1 MIYLIGWT
9 LIFTVLTLSELTGN
23 RFRSPLFILLIF
35 FTIVSV
41 LRGDVGTD
49 TNTYEF
55 LVGGLSE
62 GTDPGGMEPGF
73 IGVSQFLLALFD
85 NPVMV
90 VRFFSLIFFGLLYFY
105 IARSNKNERFM
116 FLAYIAPAFI
126 YQYSMNVIRLGVA
139 SGLLMLAAQYYNRN
153 KMKSSAVFAVSAVL
167 FHYSIMCSF
176 AVIWL
181 SKMRWSRFSTVFAG
195 VFFSA
200 LMMAVVYV
208 NMDYFQLKL
217 ASYQGFSAPGE
228 SSGLSKLVVLVMLV
242 LGILFSGLP
251 RSDKAK
257 FSVLGAGLGALFWLL
272 SSYTYAGLRFL
283 DLLSFALPIAM
294 LITHNR
300 NQLDFNLAIKFCL
313 ALSGVVG
320 ALSAFK
326 NFLSEDGM
334 GPSPFL
340 PYTLN
345 LIFELI

>member
-23 RFRSPLFILLIF
+23 RFRSPIFILLIF
-35 FTIVSV
+35 FTMVSV

-55 LVGGLSE
+55 LVQGLS
-62 GTDPGGMEPGF
+62 DNVDSGGMEPGF
-73 IGVSQFLLALFD
+73 IGVSRILLGIFD
-85 NPVMV
+85 SPVMV
-90 VRFFSLIFFGLLYFY
+90 VRFFSLIFFGLLFFY
-105 IARSNKNERFM
+105 IVRSNRNERFM

-139 SGLLMLAAQYYNRN
+139 SGLLILAAQYYDRR
-153 KMKSSAVFAVSAVL
+153 KMKASAAFAVSAVL

-181 SKMRWSRFSTVFAG
+181 SQMRWSRVSTVLAG

-200 LMMAVVYV
+200 LMLAVFYV

-217 ASYQGFSAPGE
+217 ASYRGFNAPGE
-228 SSGLSKLVVLVMLV
+228 SSGLSKLVVLLVLV
-242 LGILFSGLP
+242 LGVLFSNLP
-251 RSDKAK
+251 RPDKAK
-257 FSVLGAGLGALFWLL
+257 LSILGMGLGSFFWFL
-272 SSYTYAGLRFL
+272 SAYTYAGLRFL
-283 DLLSFALPIAM
+283 DLLSFALPFAM
-294 LITHNR
+294 LISYNR
-300 NQLDFNLAIKFCL
+300 NQLDFNLAIKTSLVL
-313 ALSGVVG
+313 AGVVG

-326 NFLSEDGM
+326 NFLSEDGV

-340 PYTLN
+340 PYTIN